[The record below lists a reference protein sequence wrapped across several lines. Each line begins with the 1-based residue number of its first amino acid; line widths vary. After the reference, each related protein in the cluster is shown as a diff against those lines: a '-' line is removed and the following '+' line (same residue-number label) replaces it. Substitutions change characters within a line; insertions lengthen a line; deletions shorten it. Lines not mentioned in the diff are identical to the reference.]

1 VLTDDQDVASV
12 AEMPNLRTGLVEGG
26 TTFDRAFATSALC
39 YPSRA
44 SILRGQYA
52 HNHRVWSNPPPEGGF
67 RRFQKEDDEDS
78 TVATWLDEAGYHTG
92 YIGKYLN
99 GYGTYDDPLVHVP
112 PGWDRWIGYEG
123 GAGEQ
128 KQNGAFKVNEGSKIH
143 RIGDQHDTDYFARKA
158 EDYIRNRK
166 AGNPWFLVVSTNA
179 PHEPAEASGRNE
191 GTYAGQD
198 MPRTPGFNE
207 ADMSD
212 KASVWRRNPRLTD
225 ECDRGYRIERGVQCL
240 PEIDEIWRDR
250 MESLQDFDQMMGR
263 LLTALSD

>member
-1 VLTDDQDVASV
+1 VA
-12 AEMPNLRTGLVEGG
+12 RRGGL
-26 TTFDRAFATSALC
+26 
-39 YPSRA
+39 P
-44 SILRGQYA
+44 
-52 HNHRVWSNPPPEGGF
+52 HRVYRQVPQRVRHL
-67 RRFQKEDDEDS
+67 RRS
-78 TVATWLDEAGYHTG
+78 AR
-92 YIGKYLN
+92 
-99 GYGTYDDPLVHVP
+99 PRS

-128 KQNGAFKVNEGSKIH
+128 KQKGAFKVNEGSKIH